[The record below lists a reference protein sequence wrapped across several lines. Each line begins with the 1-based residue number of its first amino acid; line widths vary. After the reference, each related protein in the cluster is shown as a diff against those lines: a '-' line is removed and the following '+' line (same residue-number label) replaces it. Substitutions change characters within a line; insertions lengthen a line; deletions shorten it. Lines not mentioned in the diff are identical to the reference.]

1 MPVRRA
7 SLAVIFVTLLIDMLG
22 FGLIAPTLPTLVD
35 SLVGGAVA
43 DASILYGLL
52 LSLYALMQ
60 LLCAPALGVLSD
72 RFGRRPVI
80 LLALFG
86 LGCDYVLLYF
96 APNLWWVAL
105 GRVIGGA
112 VGASYSPASA
122 YIADISPPE
131 QRARN
136 FGLIGVAFGL
146 GFIVGPALGGL
157 LGASDVRLPFL
168 VAAGLAFVNFLFGLF
183 VLPESLRHERRRP
196 IVLAQAKPVGALQAV
211 WRYRAV
217 SALLPVYL
225 VASLAQQGLQAVWV
239 PYTTYRY
246 QWGSAEVGWSLAVVG
261 LLFAV
266 AQGVLVGPVV
276 ARFGEMRS
284 LVGGLV
290 IGLVGFVGFG
300 LATEGWLMY
309 VVTAV
314 YFAGFGVLH
323 PAARS
328 LISGGVPDNEQG
340 LLQGALTSGVTLTAV
355 VGPPLA
361 TGVFASFI
369 GPHAPLVVPGAPFFV
384 GSVLFGVGLLLA
396 VRQARLQRVR
406 EPVPELAAS

>member
-1 MPVRRA
+1 MPTRQA
-7 SLAVIFVTLLIDMLG
+7 GITVIFVTLLIDMLG
-22 FGLIAPTLPTLVD
+22 LGLIAPILPKLIE
-35 SLVGGAVA
+35 SMVGGDIA
-43 DASILYGLL
+43 DASLLYGLL

-60 LLCAPALGVLSD
+60 FLCAPALGALSD

-86 LGCDYVLLYF
+86 LGCDYVLLYY

-105 GRVIGGA
+105 GRMIGGA

-131 QRARN
+131 QRAKN

-146 GFIVGPALGGL
+146 GFILGPALGGL

-168 VAAGLAFVNFLFGLF
+168 VAAGLAFANFLFGLF
-183 VLPESLRHERRRP
+183 VLQESLKPELRRP
-196 IVLAQAKPVGALQAV
+196 IVLAQASPVGALQAI
-211 WRYRAV
+211 WSYRVV

-225 VASLAQQGLQAVWV
+225 TASLAQQGLQAVWV
-239 PYTTYRY
+239 PYTGYRFD
-246 QWGSAEVGWSLAVVG
+246 WGAAEVGLSLAVVG

-266 AQGVLVGPVV
+266 SQGVLVGPVV

-284 LVGGLV
+284 LIGGLV
-290 IGLVGFVGFG
+290 VGLIGFVGFG
-300 LATEGWLMY
+300 LASEGWLMY

-328 LISGGVPDNEQG
+328 LISGAVPADEQG
-340 LLQGALTSGVTLTAV
+340 LLQGALTSGVTLTAI

-361 TGVFASFI
+361 TGVFAFFI
-369 GPHAPLVVPGAPFFV
+369 SPNAPLIVPGAPFFV
-384 GSVLFGVGLLLA
+384 GSLLFGVGLVLA
-396 VRQARLQRVR
+396 LRQLGGSTVRDARA
-406 EPVPELAAS
+406 ELATS